1 MVRPYLKNIAIVNY
15 EHCIA
20 SSGFYVCRSDNFLF
34 PRYCYYLMISDYV
47 VYGLNKSLK
56 GDNSPSISRRD
67 IETWTYPVPPLSEQ
81 KKIAKKLDILFSQI
95 DIIEQNEKSL
105 EQIIQ
110 YFKSTI
116 LRKAINGH
124 LGTHNRNDEP
134 ASELLKSI
142 NPNFKPCDNSH
153 YKKIPVHWELC
164 YLQDVC
170 KIERGVTFPA
180 SAKSLYHGTN
190 MIPCI
195 RTANV
200 QDRLDL
206 SDLWYIDKSYM
217 KGNLNKLV
225 KKDDIILSSA
235 NSRELVGKTS
245 YICKDEGEIT
255 FGGFVLK
262 IRSRGI
268 DPKYL
273 FFFLRYTYLS
283 NIFKNIASQTTNI
296 ANISTLSLSNL
307 IIAVPPLAEQKRIS
321 QTVKNFFTPLEKC
334 VFDISDLI

>member
-153 YKKIPVHWELC
+153 YRKLPRLWSSIRLG
-164 YLQDVC
+164 DVC
-170 KIERGVTFPA
+170 KLIDGEKQCNISRNYLDACYLRSGFGKKCLNGRFVPPNSLLILVDGENSGEIFYTKTGGYQGSTFKMVCIEKKINLEYVLYFINHYKEFLRNHKVG
-180 SAKSLYHGTN
+180 SA
-190 MIPCI
+190 IPH
-195 RTANV
+195 
-200 QDRLDL
+200 
-206 SDLWYIDKSYM
+206 
-217 KGNLNKLV
+217 LNK
-225 KKDDIILSSA
+225 KTF
-235 NSRELVGKTS
+235 REL
-245 YICKDEGEIT
+245 I
-255 FGGFVLK
+255 L
-262 IRSRGI
+262 
-268 DPKYL
+268 P
-273 FFFLRYTYLS
+273 
-283 NIFKNIASQTTNI
+283 
-296 ANISTLSLSNL
+296 
-307 IIAVPPLAEQKRIS
+307 VPPINEQNRI
-321 QTVKNFFTPLEKC
+321 VNIIKKINFHIEQL
-334 VFDISDLI
+334 